1 MNNKIQ
7 KLAEA
12 LRQAV
17 IEDASDITTRVVV
30 YMNSEGNN
38 FEIIQRTPESL
49 KRDSISMQNIK
60 GVFIQ

>member
-17 IEDASDITTRVVV
+17 IEDASDITTQVVV